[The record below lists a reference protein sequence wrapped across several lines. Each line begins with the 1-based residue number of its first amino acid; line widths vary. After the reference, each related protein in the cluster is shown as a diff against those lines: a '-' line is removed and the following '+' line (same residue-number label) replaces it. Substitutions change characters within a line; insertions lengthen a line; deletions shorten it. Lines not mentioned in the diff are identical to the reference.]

1 MWATFPQQADR
12 CPRTIPEY
20 FIAIDS
26 SHGKP
31 SVSLTYKFCHLLW
44 RQSWV
49 TPGLARILYKR
60 MSKSGKAPDFA
71 FTRDFF
77 GVSYQGNLSNN
88 IDFNIYYYGA
98 FEKPLL
104 YFLRD
109 TMANLNPEQPVFVD
123 VGANI
128 GQHSLFMA
136 AHGSTVHSFEPF
148 DKVRNRLQLQINT
161 NKLHSVSVHPVGLSN
176 EDASLPFFA
185 PTGHNEGIGSFD
197 ASTTSK
203 GNVSIGELQLVKGD
217 DYFASHK
224 IDCIDIMKVDV
235 EGFEKPALQG
245 LRDTLNKTRPVL
257 VCEITYG
264 ESLSFHSVSELLQH
278 LPEDYVLFTFDNRKS
293 DGSKARRRDAR
304 SRVTGDYRIIP
315 YTAMLPS
322 GQDDVIA
329 CPREKLSCCLPA

>member
-128 GQHSLFMA
+128 GQQSLFMA
-136 AHGSTVHSFEPF
+136 AQGSTVHSFEPF

-161 NKLHSVSVHPVGLSN
+161 NKLRSVSVHPVGLSN